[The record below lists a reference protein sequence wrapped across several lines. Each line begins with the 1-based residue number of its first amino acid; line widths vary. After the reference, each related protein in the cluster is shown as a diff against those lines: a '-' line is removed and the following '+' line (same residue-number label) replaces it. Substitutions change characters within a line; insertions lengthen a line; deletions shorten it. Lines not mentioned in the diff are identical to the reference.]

1 MSRQRA
7 RQRYRQH
14 PERRPQ
20 PVNQACSCCAFYAP
34 AIANQEEQTKK
45 IVHLMVAPKRH
56 PTFQLMPLSQ
66 STCLPETCLLSSA
79 PPRFYPVRLGHAI
92 HYIALPCLL
101 YAPHL
106 HLPHLQLKP
115 HPSPTVTLPLALC
128 CTGPLLYRH

>member
-1 MSRQRA
+1 MGRQRA

-79 PPRFYPVRLGHAI
+79 PPDSILFVWGTPLI
-92 HYIALPCLL
+92 TLPCLACCML
-101 YAPHL
+101 L
-106 HLPHLQLKP
+106 TFICLHLQLKP
-115 HPSPTVTLPLALC
+115 HPSPTVTC
-128 CTGPLLYRH
+128 QLLYRH